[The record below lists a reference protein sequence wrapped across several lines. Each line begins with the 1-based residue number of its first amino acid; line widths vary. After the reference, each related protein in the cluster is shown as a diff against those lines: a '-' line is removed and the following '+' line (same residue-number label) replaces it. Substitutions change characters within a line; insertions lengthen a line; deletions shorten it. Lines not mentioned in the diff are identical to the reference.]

1 MRVAFDHQAFC
12 LQRAG
17 GISRYYARLANEL
30 FLSQTDVGIFAPLH
44 RNQYLQQLPIGIV
57 RGKGVKNYLPRT
69 AGALVW
75 GNGIWSRA
83 AIRSWKPTI
92 VHETFY
98 SGSRSAPK
106 QCPTVVTVFDMIS
119 ERLRAQDFSKSYDFK
134 KSAKY
139 SAVMRADHV
148 ICISEHTRIDLLDYF
163 DLSEKKVSVVH
174 LGCERFTSNNTY
186 FDTASSNKR
195 PYLLFVGERGGYKN
209 FDGLLSAFAQ
219 SKSLVRDFDIVAAG
233 GGPFSTREQ
242 SLIHLHGLSMGQIR
256 QQAVDDSQLGRLY
269 AGAAALI
276 YPSKYE
282 GFGLPPLEAMLYDCP
297 VISSNYSSMPEVI
310 GDAGEYFDPTL
321 PESIIHAI
329 VAVVYD
335 DKRQNTLRIK
345 GRIRAKR
352 FTWEACASNTVAAYE
367 SIVQSA

>member
-17 GISRYYARLANEL
+17 GISRYYARLASEL
-30 FLSQTDVGIFAPLH
+30 FLSQTDIGIFAPLH

-57 RGKGVKNYLPRT
+57 HGKGIKNYLPRT
-69 AGALVW
+69 AGAIVW

-83 AIRSWKPTI
+83 AIRAWKPSI

-98 SGSRSAPK
+98 SDSRSAPK

-119 ERLRAQDFSKSYDFK
+119 ERFRTQSFSKSYDFK

-139 SAVMRADHV
+139 STVMRADHV

-174 LGCERFTSNNTY
+174 LGCERFTPNNAY
-186 FDTASSNKR
+186 FDTVSSNNR

-209 FDGLLSAFAQ
+209 FDGLLSAFAK
-219 SKSLVRDFDIVAAG
+219 SKSLVQDFDIVAAG
-233 GGPFSTREQ
+233 GGPFTIREQ
-242 SLIHLHGLSMGQIR
+242 SLIHSHGLSLGQIR
-256 QQAVDDSQLGRLY
+256 QQAVDDSQLGNLY
-269 AGAAALI
+269 SKASALI

-297 VISSNYSSMPEVI
+297 VISSNHSSMPEVI
-310 GDAGEYFDPTL
+310 GEAGEYFDPTSS
-321 PESIIHAI
+321 ESIIHAI

-335 DKRQNTLRIK
+335 RERQNTLKLK
-345 GRIRAKR
+345 GRSRAKR
-352 FTWEACASNTVAAYE
+352 FSWKACASNTLAAYQLT
-367 SIVQSA
+367 VQSA